1 MKIGIIGTAAIAAL
15 AFVGCGK
22 TEAQN
27 GDSVAVKV
35 NGETL
40 MQSQLDADVAK
51 LIESRKGQIPPEQ
64 VEHAKEMFAQQIA
77 QTFVMK
83 TLLLG
88 EAKRLGIKVTPA
100 ERKAREDEFV
110 KQGAHMPGSPKSLAE
125 FAEKYPLGKARA
137 LQNHGG
143 VDANGI
149 GL

>member
-100 ERKAREDEFV
+100 ERKARREARHHISCRT
-110 KQGAHMPGSPKSLAE
+110 QAGAVQ
-125 FAEKYPLGKARA
+125 R
-137 LQNHGG
+137 
-143 VDANGI
+143 
-149 GL
+149 